1 MKMNLSHED
10 AVMLW
15 NDVVEMAHDCD
26 DPSMLPWL
34 ERLTPVSLENSV
46 MTVSTRQNWTVK
58 KIVGEYQPTIEA
70 LLRDITLEPISL
82 QVVVASAVAA
92 SDGETPRTSAEDT
105 AFHVKHS
112 TSQVPAAAAAGTPAC
127 GSAPDADPAAASIPT
142 TTSTPSPSA
151 AALAGAAVAA
161 GRTGL
166 FSSGTPRISRPMPAD
181 GAATPAA
188 SPEPA
193 SAVSLESAAFPNP
206 PVSPATPALATP
218 SGAAEAAIETGA
230 IRAEAHAE
238 PNAAVEFTA
247 ITEPETVAQDAV
259 VPILEDGTIPKAAVS
274 SGYSD
279 FSFDTYIVGE
289 SNNLAFSMAKA
300 VAEQPGGTSNLN
312 PLFIWGP
319 SGNGKTH
326 LLLSIVNYLR
336 VHQPNM
342 NVQYVPANAFVDQY
356 IDDLRRKRSG
366 SEVLKDY
373 RDVEVLLVD
382 DVQFLENKQQSVTT
396 FFDIFNQ
403 LISKGKQ
410 IVLAA
415 DTPPDY
421 LNLDNR
427 VRSRFGSGVVID
439 IKAPTYEMKRS
450 ILLSYYERCRQ
461 RMDWCDVEIPPKLF
475 DTITELAPNNPR
487 SMQGLITSIIIKAS
501 DNPDVLT
508 SEGIKKTIS
517 ELFKSTEAVSIGSII
532 RKVCEAYD
540 VTVEDVRGKSRTK
553 TISEARQVVMWMARQ
568 LTDESY
574 ETIGTELGGR
584 DHSTVYYSI
593 GKVEERLTEDKSY
606 LYKLDRLKK
615 EIVG

>member
-1 MKMNLSHED
+1 MQMNLSHED

-15 NDVVEMAHDCD
+15 NDVVEMAHDCN

-70 LLRDITLEPISL
+70 LLRDITLEPITL
-82 QVVVASAVAA
+82 QVVVASA
-92 SDGETPRTSAEDT
+92 SGSTETPTLPALAAAGSTPISTGEPATGDL
-105 AFHVKHS
+105 AFHVKHPVPQAPAETVATAPAIAVPS
-112 TSQVPAAAAAGTPAC
+112 TPQPAPTVTPAA
-127 GSAPDADPAAASIPT
+127 T
-142 TTSTPSPSA
+142 TPSA

-166 FSSGTPRISRPMPAD
+166 FSSGAPHIARQTPAVEETAGAAALVSDGNEPRIQLHE
-181 GAATPAA
+181 GALMSNGTPAVN
-188 SPEPA
+188 PA
-193 SAVSLESAAFPNP
+193 P
-206 PVSPATPALATP
+206 
-218 SGAAEAAIETGA
+218 
-230 IRAEAHAE
+230 
-238 PNAAVEFTA
+238 VEFA
-247 ITEPETVAQDAV
+247 PITEPETVSQDAV

-336 VHQPNM
+336 VHQPSM

-356 IDDLRRKRSG
+356 IDDLRHKRSG

-487 SMQGLITSIIIKAS
+487 SMQGLITSILIKAS
-501 DNPDVLT
+501 GNPDVL
-508 SEGIKKTIS
+508 SPEGIKKTIS
-517 ELFKSTEAVSIGSII
+517 ELFKSTEAVSIASII

-553 TISEARQVVMWMARQ
+553 NISEARQVVMWMARQ

-574 ETIGTELGGR
+574 ETIGAELGGR
-584 DHSTVYYSI
+584 DHSTVYYGISTI
-593 GKVEERLTEDKSY
+593 EKRSLEDKSY

>member
-112 TSQVPAAAAAGTPAC
+112 TSQTPAAAAAGTPAC
-127 GSAPDADPAAASIPT
+127 DSAPDADPAAASAPA
-142 TTSTPSPSA
+142 TSSAPSPSA

-181 GAATPAA
+181 GAAAPAM

-193 SAVSLESAAFPNP
+193 SAVPLEPAAFPNP
-206 PVSPATPALATP
+206 PVSPATPAPAAP
-218 SGAAEAAIETGA
+218 SGAAAETTVGA
-230 IRAEAHAE
+230 GAQAE

-606 LYKLDRLKK
+606 LCKLDRLKK

>member
-15 NDVVEMAHDCD
+15 NDVVEMAHDCN

-92 SDGETPRTSAEDT
+92 SDGETPRTSAEDA

-112 TSQVPAAAAAGTPAC
+112 TSQAPAAAAAGTPAC
-127 GSAPDADPAAASIPT
+127 GSAPDADPATASAAS
-142 TTSTPSPSA
+142 SAPSPSA

-166 FSSGTPRISRPMPAD
+166 FSSGTPRIPRPMPAD

-218 SGAAEAAIETGA
+218 SGATAETTVGA
-230 IRAEAHAE
+230 GAQAES
-238 PNAAVEFTA
+238 NAAVEFTA

-259 VPILEDGTIPKAAVS
+259 VPILEDGTIPKSAVS

-574 ETIGTELGGR
+574 ETIGSELGGR

>member
-112 TSQVPAAAAAGTPAC
+112 TSQAPAAAAAGTPAC

-142 TTSTPSPSA
+142 AASTPSPSA

-166 FSSGTPRISRPMPAD
+166 FSSGTPRISRPIPAD
-181 GAATPAA
+181 GAAAPAM

-193 SAVSLESAAFPNP
+193 SAASPEPAAFPNP
-206 PVSPATPALATP
+206 PVSSATPAPTAP
-218 SGAAEAAIETGA
+218 SGAAAETTAGA
-230 IRAEAHAE
+230 GAQAE